1 MNFKLREKQQ
11 QVYHYTG
18 GTMGVSAVPGSG
30 KTFTLS
36 ALAAK
41 LVEQLL
47 AEGRVDEETGI
58 EREVLIVTFSNAA
71 AANFAARIGAI
82 LADNGLVPGVGYKVC
97 TLHSMALEIIR
108 GHTQQLG
115 IADDFEV
122 LDDLSAGAILD
133 EAVRLWQEEDIRDTF
148 DAVVEPNMTP
158 EAQDKKYKEN
168 WTKHIRDLCKN
179 VISQAKDYHIT
190 PEELHARL
198 DRVSDPFANALL
210 TAVCNVYAQYQSRLR
225 NYPAVDFADLMFYA
239 HRLLSTDP
247 GYLAHL
253 QIRWP
258 YILEDEAQDSSLIQ
272 EEVLKML
279 SARSGNWVRVGD
291 PNQAINETFTTADP
305 KYLRN
310 FMRTAQKSITM
321 DEAGRSSRSILIQ
334 ANHLVSWTV
343 NEHPNPLCRDALS
356 LTYIRMTSKDDR
368 QKNPANDPSRVH
380 YDPRLYSTDN
390 EIGVICTAACKHAAE
405 HPSETIAILVPG
417 NDFGKQFVD
426 RLANYPVEVIEVLR
440 STRKARA
447 AADVIV
453 KSLEWMSMPLNKERM
468 LNLFDIIYNE
478 SAKGE
483 FFIDPEDGEKIKEL
497 LSSFRHPEDF
507 FYPSQTGQLNDL
519 PELKDTDEFLLQIL
533 MRFRGLLRRWL
544 DARFLPYDQLVL
556 LIAQDLFTNPDDLC
570 TASLL
575 GGLLARTVRLNPAM
589 NLDSAAAEIT
599 NAVKKGDLSF
609 GMGAD
614 TQFNPNAYPGKIVV
628 TTFHKSK
635 GLEWDQVY
643 LTSCNNFDFPNG
655 IPQEYSRRSAVPG
668 YAREKLNLQA
678 EALQALKAAVFPEAY
693 PVYRRGDG
701 TEQAWLNNARE
712 RLRLLYVGI
721 TRAKKGLHIS
731 FSNGCYQ
738 SQTEPKSIREL
749 RRLWEN
755 RTSKEETPC

>member
-11 QVYHYTG
+11 QVYDYTG
-18 GTMGVSAVPGSG
+18 GTMAVSAVPGSG

-47 AEGRVDEETGI
+47 AEGNVDAETGT

-82 LADNGLVPGVGYKVC
+82 LADNGLIPGVGYKVC

-122 LDDLSAGAILD
+122 LDDLSADAILN
-133 EAVRLWQEEDIRDTF
+133 EAVRLWQEDDIRDTF
-148 DAVVEPNMTP
+148 DAIVEPGMTP

-168 WTKHIRDLCKN
+168 WTENIRKLCKN

-190 PEELHARL
+190 PEELRERL
-198 DRVSDPFANALL
+198 DRVNDPFAKTLL

-279 SARSGNWVRVGD
+279 TARSGNWVRVGD

-310 FMRTAQKSITM
+310 FMHTAKTSVTM
-321 DEAGRSSRSILIQ
+321 DAAGRSARSILVQ
-334 ANHLVSWTV
+334 ANHLVNWVV
-343 NEHPNPLCRDALS
+343 NEHPNTLCRDAFS
-356 LTYIRMTSKDDR
+356 PTYVRMTAKDDS
-368 QKNPANDPSRVH
+368 QKNPTDDPSRVH

-390 EIGVICTAACKHAAE
+390 EIGVICTAACQHAAE
-405 HPSETIAILVPG
+405 HPSETIVILVPG

-447 AADVIV
+447 AADVITKV
-453 KSLEWMSMPLNKERM
+453 LEWISMPLHNERM
-468 LNLFDIIYNE
+468 LSLFDFIYNE

-483 FFIDPEDGEKIKEL
+483 FFIDSEDSKRIKDL
-497 LSSFRHPEDF
+497 LSKFRHPEEF
-507 FYPSQTGQLNDL
+507 FYPAQTALLNDL

-575 GGLLARTVRLNPAM
+575 GGLLARTARLNPTM
-589 NLDSAAAEIT
+589 NLDSAAAEIKK
-599 NAVKKGDLSF
+599 AVKEGSLSF
-609 GMGAD
+609 GMGSD
-614 TQFNPNAYPGKIVV
+614 TQFNPNSYPGKIVV

-655 IPQEYSRRSAVPG
+655 SPQEYSRHSAVPG
-668 YAREKLNLQA
+668 YVREKLNLQA
-678 EALQALKAAVFPEAY
+678 EALQALKTVAFPDEY
-693 PVYRRGDG
+693 PVYNCGDG
-701 TEQAWLNNARE
+701 TKQAWLNNVRE

-738 SQTEPKSIREL
+738 SQTEPTSIRYL
-749 RRLWEN
+749 REVWEN
-755 RTSKEETPC
+755 RPHKETPC